1 MTVESSDEET
11 ALDVGNGPK
20 YQGPLSSPPG
30 RRVTTK
36 SDSCSGPWLAGSDPS
51 SNESPRWVA
60 DLWPEI
66 SRSFSV
72 VSDPDF
78 GRDGDEIF
86 VRVAGE

>member
-60 DLWPEI
+60 SYEPDFCRLLL
-66 SRSFSV
+66 V
-72 VSDPDF
+72 ASDPDF
-78 GRDGDEIF
+78 VRNGDEIF
-86 VRVAGE
+86 AGVAGR